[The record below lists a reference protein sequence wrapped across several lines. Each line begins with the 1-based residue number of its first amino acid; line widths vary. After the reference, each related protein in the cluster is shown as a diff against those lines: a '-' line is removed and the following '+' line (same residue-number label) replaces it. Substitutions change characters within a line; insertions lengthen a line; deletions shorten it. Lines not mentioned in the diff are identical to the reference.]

1 MKKLQLI
8 TLLMV
13 LLFILSACQ
22 PTATEA
28 PAVDQP
34 SAIEYPAPE
43 EVAPLVEAAASALS
57 ASSVYPDITDGA
69 VIDWPHL
76 EAFAHNG
83 EVARIVQG
91 ESASVTVT
99 LKDGRTFLISVPQ
112 PEYVE
117 ALLQSCGEIC
127 KQIEVVNE

>member
-1 MKKLQLI
+1 MKNLRLI
-8 TLLMV
+8 ASLFV

-22 PTATEA
+22 PAATEA
-28 PAVDQP
+28 PAATQP
-34 SAIEYPAPE
+34 SAIEYPAPAE
-43 EVAPLVEAAASALS
+43 SAPVTEAPASALN
-57 ASSVYPDITDGA
+57 ASSIYPDLTDGA

-76 EAFAHNG
+76 EAFALNG

-99 LKDGRTFLISVPQ
+99 LKDGRTFSIGVPQ
-112 PEYVE
+112 PGYVE